1 MKYVEASQFGGPDVQ
16 VLKEKDTPEPDEGML
31 LVEVEAA
38 GVNYTD
44 VVARKGFYPAIPRA
58 PFTPGLEIAG
68 MVSKVGKGVDGF
80 KTGDPVAAILPA
92 GGGYASH
99 VVVPAATAIPFPK
112 HLDPAIAA
120 GVLVQGLTAYL
131 VLDQAQVK
139 SGDRVL
145 ITSAAG
151 GVGSL
156 LVQLAKARGATVI
169 GLASQSKVDKVKG
182 LGADHAIAY
191 GKPGWAAKVAEV
203 TGSQGV
209 QVFLDSS
216 GDLASEAFP
225 LLSSFARWVIYG
237 TREGQRNAL
246 PAEAALAFIGKNLFL
261 SGFNLGTNL
270 HLVPHAL
277 QELFKSLMDE
287 SLKVQVSKYPLAD
300 AGAAHRQLEERKT
313 AGKLILV
320 P

>member
-1 MKYVEASQFGGPDVQ
+1 MKYVEASQFGGPDVL
-16 VLKEKDTPEPDEGML
+16 VLKEKDTPEPEAGML
-31 LVEVEAA
+31 LVAVQAA
-38 GVNYTD
+38 GINYTD
-44 VVARKGFYPAIPRA
+44 VVARKGFYPAIPKA

-68 MVSKVGKGVDGF
+68 LVSKVGKGVEGF
-80 KTGDPVAAILPA
+80 KAGDSVAAILPA

-99 VVVPAATAIPFPK
+99 IVIPAAAAIPSPK

-131 VLDQAQVK
+131 VVDQAQVK
-139 SGDRVL
+139 SGDWVL

-169 GLASQSKVDKVKG
+169 GLAAESKLDFVKG
-182 LGADHAIAY
+182 LGADYTVDYRKA
-191 GKPGWAAKVAEV
+191 GWAARVAEV

-209 QVFLDSS
+209 QVFLDSI
-216 GDLASEAFP
+216 GDLANEAFP
-225 LLSSFARWVIYG
+225 LLSPFARWVVYG
-237 TREGQRNAL
+237 TREGTHNAL
-246 PAEAALAFIGKNLFL
+246 PAEASLAFIGKNLSL
-261 SGFNLGTNL
+261 SGFNLGANL

-277 QELFKSLMDE
+277 QELFKSLIDG

-300 AGAAHRQLEERKT
+300 AGVAQMQFEERKS